1 MKIDITKTQVYS
13 SGNFTKAGSGS
24 LFLENELVVGGNLSV
39 TGTGTAFSTSGSG
52 TKYTLT
58 VSAYTSGTAYYKTET
73 IGGIITYSVAGEGTK
88 YNVSSS
94 VDVAGI
100 YYQIDSQIAC
110 QESQLEYAVKCAGDL
125 SVSNGNSSNIFWY
138 GGNKTT
144 SDWSFNL
151 YSVLKTDDFSFVT
164 DTRDLNGYFQY
175 LYSLNQTG
183 SATFASGVYTFKG
196 NNTKSLNVIDIAIAN
211 IATTTE
217 IASGIKQGANALVRL
232 TSASPIVLDNIKSTL
247 NSSTA
252 NNIIYAIST
261 TSLTISN
268 SSISGTIFAPN
279 SDVILNNCSI
289 SGSIFAKSITIQN
302 DVILTAAYFTG
313 YIAEPAIPVLSITP
327 LSSIGNSEPVN
338 IVVTASKPLSE
349 YYKAFYSLDLSTPN
363 RDGVQYTAPFDIEAP
378 SGMITVKAKLIG
390 FGFDD
395 GAETSQVYGFVC
407 TAENPIINIAQN
419 VGTYRII
426 SINGDDIYYTLDGS
440 EPTKDSTKYT
450 TDNDFKANF
459 TEEKEYEIKA
469 ICLNG
474 TCEPSGV
481 ESYSFILVLDPETK
495 ITKPTIILKNR
506 STLATIATTL
516 STDPLDPP
524 NTYITNSSYVI
535 ADVNLMD
542 VVIAPASGSPTINYT
557 IDGTYP
563 NTSSKSSPLTI
574 AYSDVKSNPVRAYA
588 HQPNLEQSEIVEV
601 RFRVKVSGPAVT
613 FADAQTQIEKSK
625 SIVDNLQT
633 RSYYAIDIGWI
644 GPGIVTDDTAV
655 YEALINIL
663 ATSQFERVFN
673 PRFGIS
679 ITKNLAEIYE
689 DIDVAA
695 ELAKLKFEVESN
707 DPRIIINDYDS
718 TITFD
723 ETSNSL
729 VVGIDWTNRVTGT
742 KAFVPYAFNIDTVR

>member
-24 LFLENELVVGGNLSV
+24 LFLENELIVGGNLSI
-39 TGTGTAFSTSGSG
+39 TGTGTAFSTSGTG

-73 IGGIITYSVAGEGTK
+73 LGGIITYSVAGEGTK

-125 SVSNGNSSNIFWY
+125 SLSNGNSSNIFWY
-138 GGNKTT
+138 GGEKTS

-151 YSVLKTDDFSFVT
+151 YATLKTDDFSFVA

-183 SATFASGVYTFKG
+183 STTFAAGVYTFKG
-196 NNTKSLNVIDIAIAN
+196 NNTKSLNVIDLVIGN

-232 TSASPIVLDNIKSTL
+232 SSANPIVLDNIKSTL

-302 DVILTAAYFTG
+302 DVILAAAYFTG
-313 YIAEPAIPVLSITP
+313 YIAEPSIPVLSITP

-363 RDGVQYTAPFDIEAP
+363 RDGSQYTAPFDIEAP

-390 FGFDD
+390 FGFAD

-481 ESYSFILVLDPETK
+481 ESYSFILVLDANGVTPK
-495 ITKPTIILKNR
+495 PIITLKNG
-506 STLATIATTL
+506 STVISVTL
-516 STDPLDPP
+516 STNPLDPP
-524 NTYITNSSYVI
+524 NTYVTDSSYVI
-535 ADVNLMD
+535 GDINNMD
-542 VVIAPASGSPTINYT
+542 VVITPTSGTPTINYT
-557 IDGTYP
+557 IDGKYP
-563 NTSSKSSPLTI
+563 SILSPSSPLTFKYNTVRSNPI
-574 AYSDVKSNPVRAYA
+574 RAYS

-613 FADAQTQIEKSK
+613 FADTQTQIEKSK

-644 GPGIVTDDTAV
+644 GPGIVTDDVAV

-695 ELAKLKFEVESN
+695 ELAKLKYEVESN

-742 KAFVPYAFNIDTVR
+742 TAFVPYAFNIDSVI

>member
-1 MKIDITKTQVYS
+1 MKIDITKTQAYS

-24 LFLENELVVGGNLSV
+24 LFLENELIVGGNLSI
-39 TGTGTAFSTSGSG
+39 TGTGTAFSTSGTG

-73 IGGIITYSVAGEGTK
+73 LGGIITYSVAGEGTK
-88 YNVSSS
+88 YNVSSAT
-94 VDVAGI
+94 DVNGL
-100 YYQIDSQIAC
+100 YYQIDSQLAC
-110 QESQLEYAVKCAGDL
+110 QESQLEYAVKCAGNL
-125 SVSNGNSSNIFWY
+125 SLSNGNSSNILWY
-138 GGNKTT
+138 GGDKTT

-151 YSVLKTDDFSFVT
+151 YGVLKADDFSFVM
-164 DTRDLNGYFQY
+164 DTRDLNGYLQY
-175 LYSLNQTG
+175 LLSLNQTG
-183 SATFASGVYTFKG
+183 STTFATGVYTFKG
-196 NNTKSLNVIDIAIAN
+196 NNTKSLNVIDFN
-211 IATTTE
+211 VSNLATTVE
-217 IASGIKQGANALVRL
+217 IASGVKQGANALVRL
-232 TSASPIVLDNIKSTL
+232 TSASPIVIDNIKSTL
-247 NSSTA
+247 NSSTP

-279 SDVILNNCSI
+279 ADVILNNCAV

-313 YIAEPAIPVLSITP
+313 YIAEPALPVLNITP

-338 IVVTASKPLSE
+338 IIIGSSKPLSE

-363 RDGVQYTAPFDIEAP
+363 KDGVQYTAPFDLEAP
-378 SGMITVKAKLIG
+378 SGMVTIKAKLIG

-395 GAETSQVYGFVC
+395 GAETSQVYGFTC
-407 TAENPIINIAQN
+407 TCENPVINIAQDI
-419 VGTYRII
+419 GTYRII

-450 TDNDFKANF
+450 TDPDFKANF

-469 ICLNG
+469 KCFNE

-481 ESYSFILVLDPETK
+481 ESYSFILALDPDAPTA
-495 ITKPTIILKNR
+495 KPTIILKNR

-516 STDPLDPP
+516 STNPLDPP
-524 NTYITNSSYVI
+524 NTYITDASYVI
-535 ADVNLMD
+535 SDVNLMD

-563 NTSSKSSPLTI
+563 NSSSKSTPLTI
-574 AYSDVKSNPVRAYA
+574 AYTEVKSNPVRAYA
-588 HQPNLEQSEIVEV
+588 HQANVEQSEIVEV

-613 FADAQTQIEKSK
+613 FSDTQTQIEKSK

-633 RSYYAIDIGWI
+633 RSYYAMDIGWI
-644 GPGIVTDDTAV
+644 GPGVVTDDVAV

-679 ITKNLAEIYE
+679 ITKKLAEIYD
-689 DIDVAA
+689 DIDVPA
-695 ELAKLKFEVESN
+695 ELAKLKYEVESA
-707 DPRIIINDYDS
+707 DPRIIVNDYDS
-718 TITFD
+718 SITFD
-723 ETSNSL
+723 EDSNSL
-729 VVGIDWTNRVTGT
+729 VVGVDWTNRVTGT
-742 KAFVPYAFNIDTVR
+742 KAFVPYAFNIDSVI